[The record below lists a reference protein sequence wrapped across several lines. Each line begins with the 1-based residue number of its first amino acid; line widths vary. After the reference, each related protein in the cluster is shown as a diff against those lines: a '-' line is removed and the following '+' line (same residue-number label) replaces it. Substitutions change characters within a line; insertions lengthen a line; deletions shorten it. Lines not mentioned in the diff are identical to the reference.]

1 MKKLMGLVAAVGML
15 CLAPAISS
23 ASVINFDFVTKGTLD
38 VDLCGLGCYSIETSG
53 TAYDFADEVPGTSSW
68 AFSGHMTFDGA
79 PWLGATDTS
88 WSFIDNSGGN
98 DLSGTFSWTL
108 DDGLKASYDITG
120 GSGLFAGATGTGSSV
135 ISITRW
141 YSGLPEFLEV
151 GTMHVRTPP
160 TRVPEPS
167 LTGLVAAGL
176 MMVGFGAYRRRRA
189 DVTRR

>member
-1 MKKLMGLVAAVGML
+1 
-15 CLAPAISS
+15 
-23 ASVINFDFVTKGTLD
+23 
-38 VDLCGLGCYSIETSG
+38 
-53 TAYDFADEVPGTSSW
+53 
-68 AFSGHMTFDGA
+68 MTFDGA

-120 GSGLFAGATGTGSSV
+120 GSGLFAGATGAGSSV

-160 TRVPEPS
+160 TTRVPEPS

-189 DVTRR
+189 DATRG